1 MTWWPLALFAPTPLI
16 LFFAARK
23 RGLLRLLSPNYAA
36 VKVEG
41 LFLTRRRI
49 VIRVRTPRIAA
60 QWAGDPPKLNLS
72 GLEGLAWL
80 AEQGSVEARDFL
92 FSRALPARANYLEVE
107 GAVADVAELHLML
120 LDVIDGPGPT

>member
-1 MTWWPLALFAPTPLI
+1 MTWWPLASFALTLLI
-16 LFFAARK
+16 LFIAARK
-23 RGLLRLLSPNYAA
+23 VGLLRLLSPNYAA

-41 LFLTRRRI
+41 LFLARRRV

-80 AEQGSVEARDFL
+80 AEQGSAESSGFL
-92 FSRALPARANYLEVE
+92 FSRVLPTRPNYLEV
-107 GAVADVAELHLML
+107 ASAAADVSELRSML
-120 LDVIDGPGPT
+120 LDIIDGPGPT